1 MGDVAM
7 TVPII
12 RLVLEQNPDIK
23 LSILTK
29 APYIEI
35 FREFKQI
42 DVIALDTKRKHKGLL
57 GLLKLRKELKELK
70 IDSVID
76 LHNVLRTNFLKLF
89 WGKGFYQIDKGRK
102 EKRALINGKFQQIK
116 TTQQRYLDVF
126 EESKIKINKSKIKFP
141 EKSNFRQYKISN
153 KINLNTKLIG
163 IAPFAKHESKTYSL
177 EKMTQVISYVS
188 KKHTVLLFG
197 GGEKEEKILQN
208 IANENNNV
216 FNLTKNLSLSN
227 QMDFISN
234 LDLMVSMDSANG
246 HLAAM
251 YGVKVITIWGVTHPY
266 AGFTP
271 FNQNPSLSI
280 TVDRK
285 KYPKIPTS
293 IYGNKYPEDYKNAI
307 NSIAAKE
314 IIKKIEQ
321 TI

>member
-1 MGDVAM
+1 M
-7 TVPII
+7 TIPVI
-12 RLVLEQNPDIK
+12 RIVLKQHPRIK
-23 LSILTK
+23 ISILTK
-29 APYIEI
+29 PIFLEL
-35 FREFKQI
+35 FREFKKANL
-42 DVIALDTKRKHKGLL
+42 IAIETKGRHRGLL
-57 GLLKLRKELKELK
+57 GIFRLRNELKELN
-70 IDSVID
+70 IDTVID
-76 LHNVLRTNFLKLF
+76 LHNVLRTNFLKFL

-116 TTQQRYLDVF
+116 NIQQRYLEVF
-126 EESKIKINKSKIKFP
+126 EQSKIKIKKTKIKFP
-141 EKSNFRQYKISN
+141 EKANLSQYKISN

-163 IAPFAKHESKTYSL
+163 IAPFAKHEAKTYSL
-177 EKMTQVISYVS
+177 EKMMQVINYVS
-188 KKHTVLLFG
+188 KIHTVLLFG

-216 FNLTKNLSLSN
+216 FNLTKNFSLSI

-234 LDLMVSMDSANG
+234 LDLMISMDSANG

-271 FNQNPSLSI
+271 FNQSPSLSI

-293 IYGNKYPEDYKNAI
+293 IYGNKYPDNYKNAI
-307 NSIAAKE
+307 NSIAVEE

-321 TI
+321 TLYTSS

>member
-42 DVIALDTKRKHKGLL
+42 DVITLHTKRKHKGLL

-116 TTQQRYLDVF
+116 TTQQRYLEVF
-126 EESKIKINKSKIKFP
+126 EQSKIKINKSKIKFP
-141 EKSNFRQYKISN
+141 EKSNLRQYKISN
-153 KINLNTKLIG
+153 KIKLNAKLIG

-177 EKMTQVISYVS
+177 EKMMQVISYVS

-271 FNQNPSLSI
+271 FNQNPNLSI

>member
-1 MGDVAM
+1 M

-23 LSILTK
+23 LSVLTK

-42 DVIALDTKRKHKGLL
+42 DVITLDTKRKHKGLL